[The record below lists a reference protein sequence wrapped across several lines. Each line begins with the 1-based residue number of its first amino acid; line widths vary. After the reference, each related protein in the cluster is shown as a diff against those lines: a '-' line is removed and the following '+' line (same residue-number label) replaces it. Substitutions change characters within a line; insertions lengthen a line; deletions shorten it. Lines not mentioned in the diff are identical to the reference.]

1 MNLMRQM
8 CCVFFEH
15 FNDLPDSLGGR
26 HLCKGCCLSRQHCT
40 EKGDHG
46 LKRLLLRRQPV
57 VPQIQKWTKLGPA
70 TDYFLL
76 GMHSWF
82 LLRLFEV
89 AFCKLSFTEKVTAPI
104 IIEML
109 PSSLFKV

>member
-8 CCVFFEH
+8 CCVFEH
-15 FNDLPDSLGGR
+15 FNALPDSLGGR

-46 LKRLLLRRQPV
+46 LKRVLLRRQPA

-89 AFCKLSFTEKVTAPI
+89 AFCKLSFTEKVTAHGW
-104 IIEML
+104 
-109 PSSLFKV
+109 